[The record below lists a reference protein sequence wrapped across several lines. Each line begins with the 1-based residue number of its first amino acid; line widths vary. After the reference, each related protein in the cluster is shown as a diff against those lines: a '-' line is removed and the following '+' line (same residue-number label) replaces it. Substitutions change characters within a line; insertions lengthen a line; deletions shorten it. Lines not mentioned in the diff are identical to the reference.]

1 MKNQLMLN
9 DVLRDGSGNI
19 GRVIAISDDEF
30 IVRSDTGEWDGDT
43 QPIPI
48 TNEWIL
54 RAHEVCEKNSLAID
68 FSRKYKLKLSIMG
81 GDRIIISY
89 FYPMP
94 QYVHE
99 LQHILRNFNLIEI

>member
-1 MKNQLMLN
+1 MLN
-9 DVLRDGSGNI
+9 DALRDGSGNT

-30 IVRSDTGEWDGDT
+30 IVCSDTGEWDGDT

-68 FSRKYKLKLSIMG
+68 FSRKYKLKLSLMD

-94 QYVHE
+94 QYVHD
-99 LQHILRNFNLIEI
+99 LQHILRYFNLIEI